1 MLSKSEIVECLRELK
16 LESKETESIDLK
28 QISSAFKLLPLILI
42 TVAISESRPPFG
54 HCVDITQLLVRVQTL
69 EIIH

>member
-1 MLSKSEIVECLRELK
+1 MLFKSEIVECLRELK

-54 HCVDITQLLVRVQTL
+54 HYVGITQ
-69 EIIH
+69 